1 MVWSLLMDGIVAC
14 LLVATIVFCLRLNAR
29 LSVLRDN
36 RAELMELI
44 QGLQRAT
51 LHAEEAV
58 GGLRLSTGDA
68 GRQLQEA
75 IDRALGLK
83 GDLAFLIDRASG
95 VADRLETAIKAP
107 REPLREPVGKAASAA
122 PVGGKPAAEG
132 RLRTDDSDAK
142 GNQSRLALLL
152 KQAESAAQR
161 DGEEG
166 RGSAQARAEPR
177 PESHDR
183 DVPRDPPIRPRAEP
197 RGVETRGDG
206 GGFRETEPRFADR
219 LPEGPRFGEA
229 AQRERKEPRIPNPQ
243 EAWASDVGRVSI
255 PNPLNA
261 PRPAARSGLDP
272 RTMEPR
278 APEPRMTE
286 SRMTESRIPDS
297 RIPDPRTID
306 PRPRPDMRAEPR
318 FGERDPLDDPPSPD
332 QPRGGNQ
339 QSRAERDLL
348 RALEGRR

>member
-68 GRQLQEA
+68 GRQLQDA
-75 IDRALGLK
+75 IDRAQGLK

-95 VADRLETAIKAP
+95 VADRLETAIKSP
-107 REPLREPVGKAASAA
+107 REPLRDPVREPIGKAAAA
-122 PVGGKPAAEG
+122 QSGGNKPAADPRPRVDE
-132 RLRTDDSDAK
+132 SDAK

-152 KQAESAAQR
+152 KQAETAAQR
-161 DGEEG
+161 ENDEPREG
-166 RGSAQARAEPR
+166 RGRADH
-177 PESHDR
+177 HDR
-183 DVPRDPPIRPRAEP
+183 EPQIRPRAEP

-206 GGFRETEPRFADR
+206 GGYRDPESRFADR
-219 LPEGPRFGEA
+219 QPEGPRFGEA
-229 AQRERKEPRIPNPQ
+229 AQRERKEQRNPTSQ
-243 EAWASDVGRVSI
+243 EPWATDVGRVSI

-261 PRPAARSGLDP
+261 PRPAARAGLDP
-272 RTMEPR
+272 RTPEPR
-278 APEPRMTE
+278 VPEPRM
-286 SRMTESRIPDS
+286 PDA
-297 RIPDPRTID
+297 
-306 PRPRPDMRAEPR
+306 RPRPEPRSELRPEPRGPEPR
-318 FGERDPLDDPPSPD
+318 FGERDLPDDPSPPD
-332 QPRGGNQ
+332 QPRGGTQ